1 VHAIVMF
8 DHKNFGWRGRMRF
21 WFAGMLMDGVV
32 SVCDEFKVYLRKRF
46 FLPARKML
54 MVEDG
59 IDVAPFLAVPD
70 RIPHDAIVFGTAGRM
85 SSEKGHD
92 DLIDAFALIHRQH
105 PNARLRL
112 LGNGGQESRLKQQVR
127 GLGLE
132 NVIEFCGFSRDVPAF
147 LGTLDVYVLPSLSE
161 AQSLGLME
169 AIVSGLPVVAC
180 AVGGVAKVVKS
191 TESGWLCEPSN
202 PESLAKA
209 MEQAIANGNRPEQT
223 ARSRQL
229 AVELFSARRMAAE
242 YEAVYERL
250 IVGA

>member
-1 VHAIVMF
+1 
-8 DHKNFGWRGRMRF
+8 
-21 WFAGMLMDGVV
+21 
-32 SVCDEFKVYLRKRF
+32 
-46 FLPARKML
+46 
-54 MVEDG
+54 
-59 IDVAPFLAVPD
+59 
-70 RIPHDAIVFGTAGRM
+70 
-85 SSEKGHD
+85 
-92 DLIDAFALIHRQH
+92 
-105 PNARLRL
+105 
-112 LGNGGQESRLKQQVR
+112 
-127 GLGLE
+127 
-132 NVIEFCGFSRDVPAF
+132 
-147 LGTLDVYVLPSLSE
+147 
-161 AQSLGLME
+161 
-169 AIVSGLPVVAC
+169 VAC